1 MEVEEI
7 EVIELESNRY
17 IQLEKYRQWP
27 KFGVLWSV
35 RQRVG
40 ESDYPL
46 QRGSEDALPAAS
58 QEPDELWNSLR
69 DTALAAARVAA
80 ETDVPASGGK
90 KRPSLFAR
98 LFNRG

>member
-27 KFGVLWSV
+27 KLGVLWSV

-46 QRGSEDALPAAS
+46 QRGSEEGIPASS
-58 QEPDELWNSLR
+58 QEPDELWNSLHAA
-69 DTALAAARVAA
+69 ALAAAQAAA
-80 ETDVPASGGK
+80 ETEGPASAGK
-90 KRPSLFAR
+90 RRPSLLAR